1 MATQAVK
8 VDEESKG
15 NELTRRVTS
24 SLDNTKEFLHDVRVE
39 MKQVTW
45 PNREDVMS
53 TTGVV
58 IATVAFFG
66 VFLAIADWLIQHG
79 VQRLFD
85 YFHV

>member
-1 MATQAVK
+1 
-8 VDEESKG
+8 
-15 NELTRRVTS
+15 
-24 SLDNTKEFLHDVRVE
+24 

-45 PNREDVMS
+45 PNRDDVVS

-66 VFLAIADWLIQHG
+66 LFLALADWLIQHG

>member
-1 MATQAVK
+1 
-8 VDEESKG
+8 
-15 NELTRRVTS
+15 
-24 SLDNTKEFLHDVRVE
+24 